1 MLVWPVSLP
10 QAPLIGHVERAPD
23 LVVRTTMDAGPDKV
37 RRRFTAGVRP
47 LTMTMIVDESQF
59 STLDDFFVTTL
70 AGGVLSFDLTVPST
84 GLTERMRFVGPPEY
98 VLATPTKW
106 RVRLDLEVLP

>member
-1 MLVWPVSLP
+1 
-10 QAPLIGHVERAPD
+10 
-23 LVVRTTMDAGPDKV
+23 MDAGPDKV

-47 LTMTMIVDESQF
+47 LTMMMIVDESQF

-70 AGGVLSFDLTVPST
+70 AGGALRFDLTIPST
-84 GLTERMRFVGPPEY
+84 GLTERLRFVGRPEY
-98 VLATPTKW
+98 VLVTPTKG